1 MEKKFNIN
9 AKWIAFVA
17 VFSAMCAVLY
27 LIQIPLPIFPTFLKI
42 HISDLPALIAGFSM
56 GPFAGL
62 IVTTAKFLLE
72 FIDGTDTA
80 GVGELANFLNG
91 LAFVL
96 PSALFY
102 KKNKTLKN
110 AIFAL
115 FLGAVCSTAVACII
129 NRLFLIKAYTYFYAK
144 GNFDAIVGMC
154 KVLYPNINQDNFYT
168 YYIFCACLPFNFL
181 RVTIVGVITFLVY
194 KPISKTLSKIYFYN
208 NSSQEEGLISRSESQ
223 TLQIARE
230 YAKTLK
236 SGDIVLLKG
245 DLGAGKT
252 TFTKGIAQE
261 LGIEESITSPTYAYM
276 NEYQDKLYHF
286 DCYRLSCGEDAEALG
301 LTEYFYAGGI
311 CVIEWSENITSVL
324 PENCKEVTI
333 TNIGKTNRRIKL

>member
-1 MEKKFNIN
+1 MEKKYSIN

-17 VFSAMCAVLY
+17 VFSALCAVLY

-42 HISDLPALIAGFSM
+42 HFSDLPALIAGFSM

-62 IVTTAKFLLE
+62 VVTTAKFLLE

-80 GVGELANFLNG
+80 GVGEIANFLNG

-102 KKNKTLKN
+102 KRNKTLKN

-115 FLGAVCSTAVACII
+115 LIGAISSTAVACII
-129 NRLFLIKAYTYFYAK
+129 NRLFLIKAYTHFYAK

-154 KVLYPNINQDNFYT
+154 KSLYPNINSDNFYL

-181 RVTIVGVITFLVY
+181 RVILVSVITFFVY
-194 KPISKTLSKIYFYN
+194 KPISLTLNKIYFY
-208 NSSQEEGLISRSESQ
+208 SYASQQKGIISRSDSQ

-261 LGIEESITSPTYAYM
+261 LGITESITSPTYAYM
-276 NEYQDKLYHF
+276 NEYADKLYHF

-324 PENCKEVTI
+324 PKNCKQVTI
-333 TNIGKTNRRIKL
+333 TNIGKNKRRIEY